1 MAAQTIQIRGTA
13 HSSSDLP
20 TIYFGRRL
28 RLAYVLNAK
37 AASTFCLN
45 TLFFCNQGYAYFD
58 PAQIHFSRHA
68 FIGIEPDCNPEH
80 AAAFNALAPETF
92 SIVREPVRRFISAF
106 VSKLFTKDDPH
117 YGELRDQLT
126 SLYGLDLS
134 AGANPAKSCL
144 AFARIVEA
152 QQSPDQIERH
162 FRQQYFNLGLHKGF
176 RPDTIL
182 RLDDRRSVIDF
193 FSCWTSRDKAEW
205 LLGQRFGAA
214 PGYRND
220 EFTSEEL
227 VRLLETLYARDYE
240 VFESALPGRPVEN
253 PKLRAGIG

>member
-1 MAAQTIQIRGTA
+1 MAPQTIQIRGVA
-13 HSSSDLP
+13 YSSSDLP

-45 TLFFCNQGYAYFD
+45 ALFFCNQGYAYFD
-58 PAQIHFSRHA
+58 PAQIHFSRYA
-68 FIGIEPDCNPEH
+68 FNGIEPECNPDH
-80 AAAFNALAPETF
+80 AAAFNTLAPETF
-92 SIVREPVRRFISAF
+92 SIVREPLRRFVSAF
-106 VSKLFTKDDPH
+106 VSKLFTRDDPN
-117 YGELRDQLT
+117 YSELRDQLT

-152 QQSPDQIERH
+152 QQAPEQIERH
-162 FRQQYFNLGLHKGF
+162 FRQQYFNLGLQKGF

-182 RLDDRRSVIDF
+182 RLDHARSVIDF
-193 FSCWTSRDKAEW
+193 FSRWTTRDKAEW
-205 LLGQRFGAA
+205 LLGQRFGAV
-214 PGYRND
+214 PDYRND
-220 EFTSEEL
+220 EFVSEEL
-227 VRLLETLYARDYE
+227 VRLVRKLYAADYE

-253 PKLRAGIG
+253 PKLRAGMA